1 MMKTAIHINEVLKL
15 LDKAA
20 AEKSQV
26 NLKAWKDNG
35 EVVEYN
41 GWYVHGSHWRGG
53 LHRLRNPQNG
63 QIRNVCDV
71 FIFEFNGQPVYL

>member
-1 MMKTAIHINEVLKL
+1 MTKPAIHINEMLKL

-20 AEKSQV
+20 EERSQV

-35 EVVEYN
+35 EVVEYH